1 MRTAPQRRQEATPA
15 SMAACRLPRR
25 RPFSIESLES
35 RHLLALAPADDPLA
49 DVGGRLVPCQC
60 PVCTGVGLEQIAVVS
75 DTTSVTGSTVPL
87 SSLPQL
93 SSNASARAKLYLDFN
108 GHTQTGWGSFGTVTT
123 PAFDQDGN
131 RSSLS
136 SGEIATIREVWTRV
150 AEDYAPFNI
159 DVTTID
165 PAGQAGVRVARVAIG
180 GNWSDWYGSS
190 AGGVAYVGGFTN
202 SLPSVAFVFEDAL
215 GNGNPRYLAEAIS
228 HEAGHLFGLQHQAV
242 WSGSTLV
249 VAYNSGSGNWA
260 PIMGTGYYADRTTWH
275 VGPTSNSAGSIQD
288 DMAIIAGATNGFGWR
303 ADDFGNTPAT
313 ASRLTGTSVNLAGII
328 GQPTDIDMWSFTT
341 GGGTV
346 SLQLAGVQFGGNLD
360 SVLELRDAS
369 GRSLVMSSPANSLGA
384 SLTTT
389 VGSGTFYIVARGTGG
404 YGNVGQYTLRGSI
417 PGAAASSVL
426 KPEISIRLGGA
437 ELADGSAVSLGSTSV
452 GTAISRTFTVT
463 NVGGGT
469 LTLSPLS
476 TSGWPAGFSLASNL
490 GSTTLAAGRSTTF
503 TIRFSPTTAS
513 SSAGTIGVKS
523 NDANEGTFDIRIS
536 ASAKA
541 VTSSTAPKPT
551 TTTTGTSTSL
561 VQRNLDNGAAGH
573 TRSSGWTT
581 QTGRGVS
588 GDIDQSAKG
597 TGANY
602 SNWSFTSLPSG
613 TYQVYASWTGGA
625 TNATNAPFTLYN
637 GSTPVTTV
645 RMNQRFASTGLTA
658 DGASWKLLGTVT
670 VTGGRLNVR
679 LSNAA
684 DGFVLADAVR
694 IVQTKTQAADVPG
707 NDPAAADLALLGW
720 LSSESTESETST
732 PVHAARSPLASP
744 VNSTRSA
751 AELLD
756 DHSDRAFGFVPFISA
771 SESDEIDLTDADG
784 RIADVIA
791 ACSI

>member
-1 MRTAPQRRQEATPA
+1 
-15 SMAACRLPRR
+15 
-25 RPFSIESLES
+25 
-35 RHLLALAPADDPLA
+35 
-49 DVGGRLVPCQC
+49 
-60 PVCTGVGLEQIAVVS
+60 
-75 DTTSVTGSTVPL
+75 
-87 SSLPQL
+87 
-93 SSNASARAKLYLDFN
+93 
-108 GHTQTGWGSFGTVTT
+108 
-123 PAFDQDGN
+123 
-131 RSSLS
+131 
-136 SGEIATIREVWTRV
+136 
-150 AEDYAPFNI
+150 
-159 DVTTID
+159 
-165 PAGQAGVRVARVAIG
+165 
-180 GNWSDWYGSS
+180 
-190 AGGVAYVGGFTN
+190 
-202 SLPSVAFVFEDAL
+202 
-215 GNGNPRYLAEAIS
+215 
-228 HEAGHLFGLQHQAV
+228 
-242 WSGSTLV
+242 
-249 VAYNSGSGNWA
+249 
-260 PIMGTGYYADRTTWH
+260 
-275 VGPTSNSAGSIQD
+275 
-288 DMAIIAGATNGFGWR
+288 
-303 ADDFGNTPAT
+303 
-313 ASRLTGTSVNLAGII
+313 
-328 GQPTDIDMWSFTT
+328 
-341 GGGTV
+341 
-346 SLQLAGVQFGGNLD
+346 
-360 SVLELRDAS
+360 
-369 GRSLVMSSPANSLGA
+369 
-384 SLTTT
+384 
-389 VGSGTFYIVARGTGG
+389 
-404 YGNVGQYTLRGSI
+404 
-417 PGAAASSVL
+417 
-426 KPEISIRLGGA
+426 
-437 ELADGSAVSLGSTSV
+437 
-452 GTAISRTFTVT
+452 
-463 NVGGGT
+463 
-469 LTLSPLS
+469 
-476 TSGWPAGFSLASNL
+476 
-490 GSTTLAAGRSTTF
+490 
-503 TIRFSPTTAS
+503 
-513 SSAGTIGVKS
+513 VKS